1 MCTLTID
8 RILDAIDRVGV
19 SFRSDTP
26 YDLNLFGIRSN
37 NVESNTFDDLLGCIY
52 RDEQLAFQLEVW
64 PATTDPGLYWLQNPS
79 RVEGTAIL
87 VPGQYRG
94 VYRID
99 MHGGAYPALCQRNG
113 PVKVWRDNNKDGT
126 LDWGGPEYSGYYGI
140 NIHHASYSG
149 TSQQVNKWSAG
160 CQVISNIS
168 NFNRMMELARLQ
180 IQFHPTW
187 ESFTYTLL
195 TEDEI
200 K

>member
-19 SFRSDTP
+19 SFRSETP

-87 VPGQYRG
+87 VPGQYRIGLTCMVGHTQPCVSGMVLSRYG
-94 VYRID
+94 VTTIRTGRWTGVALSIPD
-99 MHGGAYPALCQRNG
+99 TMESTSTTPVIVGPASRSTNG
-113 PVKVWRDNNKDGT
+113 QQAVRSVPTFLT
-126 LDWGGPEYSGYYGI
+126 LI
-140 NIHHASYSG
+140 
-149 TSQQVNKWSAG
+149 V
-160 CQVISNIS
+160 
-168 NFNRMMELARLQ
+168 
-180 IQFHPTW
+180 
-187 ESFTYTLL
+187 
-195 TEDEI
+195 
-200 K
+200 